1 MKISEF
7 LEHYLEDCIEEKRN
21 KESNACWTD
30 DEYEIHK
37 AYVFKLKDAIK
48 WQKTYEQHA
57 KDYGVKVYG
66 EDVVS
71 TS

>member
-7 LEHYLEDCIEEKRN
+7 LDQYLYDITVDEDKIDWDEEHKTVHDIYVAKLED
-21 KESNACWTD
+21 
-30 DEYEIHK
+30 
-37 AYVFKLKDAIK
+37 AIQ

-66 EDVVS
+66 EDVV
-71 TS
+71 